1 MLQNAKNM
9 ISMNLNIQDSRYDRY
24 FPLPDGKRGHVYVSK
39 HACLQYRDCFSMN
52 PKRETITSAAN
63 QISDWFTSAFTDSQM
78 YKESQSILDGQKFD
92 VVEDANSCIFWVQ
105 QCQKEKETEYLI
117 LAVINEKV
125 LANSEA
131 HSYASA

>member
-1 MLQNAKNM
+1 MFQNTKNV
-9 ISMNLNIQDSRYDRY
+9 ISMNLNMQDSRYDRY
-24 FPLPDGKRGHVYVSK
+24 FPLPDGKRGHVFVSK
-39 HACLQYRDCFSMN
+39 RACLQYRDCFSMD
-52 PKRETITSAAN
+52 PKHETIASAAN
-63 QISDWFTSAFTDSQM
+63 QVSDWLISDFKDSQM